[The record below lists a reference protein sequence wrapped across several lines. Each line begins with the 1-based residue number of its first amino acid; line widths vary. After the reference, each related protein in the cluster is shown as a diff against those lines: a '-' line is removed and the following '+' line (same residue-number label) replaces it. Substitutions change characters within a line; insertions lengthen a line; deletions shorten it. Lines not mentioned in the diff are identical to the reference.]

1 MIAEKKNKF
10 SFGLADLSPLGR
22 KAVYRMADLD
32 PAVLQCINMS
42 GLYRT
47 IWNEI
52 GEYATDRRMETVLN
66 LEQRT
71 TFSADTF
78 EREKQLAEIYL
89 IGQRAADESVEAC
102 VKWLA
107 LECRERDT
115 IAELAGI
122 TLDLMRRRRQNGT

>member
-1 MIAEKKNKF
+1 MIAEKEKVSN
-10 SFGLADLSPLGR
+10 FGLAGLSPLGR
-22 KAVYRMADLD
+22 KAVYRMSDLD
-32 PAVLQCINMS
+32 PTVLQCITMS

-52 GEYATDRRMETVLN
+52 GEYATDRRMETVLA
-66 LEQRT
+66 LERRT
-71 TFSADTF
+71 EFSADTF

-89 IGQRAADESVEAC
+89 VGQRAADETLESC

-107 LECRERDT
+107 LECRERAT

-122 TLDLMRRRRQNGT
+122 SLDMMTGKRKQ

>member
-1 MIAEKKNKF
+1 M
-10 SFGLADLSPLGR
+10 S
-22 KAVYRMADLD
+22 DLD

-52 GEYATDRRMETVLN
+52 GEYAADRRMETVLG

-71 TFSADTF
+71 EFSRDTF
-78 EREKQLAEIYL
+78 ERESQLAEIYL
-89 IGQRAADESVEAC
+89 ISRRLRLPRQRAADEAVEAC

-115 IAELAGI
+115 VAELADISLG
-122 TLDLMRRRRQNGT
+122 LMLGENNAT

>member
-1 MIAEKKNKF
+1 MIAEKKKVS

-22 KAVYRMADLD
+22 KAVYRMSDLD
-32 PAVLQCINMS
+32 PTVLQCINMS

-52 GEYATDRRMETVLN
+52 GEYATDRTE
-66 LEQRT
+66 
-71 TFSADTF
+71 FSRDTF
-78 EREKQLAEIYL
+78 ERESQLAEIYL
-89 IGQRAADESVEAC
+89 IGQRAADEAVEAC

-115 IAELAGI
+115 VAELADISLG
-122 TLDLMRRRRQNGT
+122 LMLGENNAT

>member
-1 MIAEKKNKF
+1 MIAEKGKVS

-22 KAVYRMADLD
+22 KAVYRMSDLD

-52 GEYATDRRMETVLN
+52 GEYAADRRMETVLG

-71 TFSADTF
+71 EFSRDTF
-78 EREKQLAEIYL
+78 ERESQLAEIYL
-89 IGQRAADESVEAC
+89 IGQRAADEAVEAC

-115 IAELAGI
+115 VAELADISLGI
-122 TLDLMRRRRQNGT
+122 MLGENNAT